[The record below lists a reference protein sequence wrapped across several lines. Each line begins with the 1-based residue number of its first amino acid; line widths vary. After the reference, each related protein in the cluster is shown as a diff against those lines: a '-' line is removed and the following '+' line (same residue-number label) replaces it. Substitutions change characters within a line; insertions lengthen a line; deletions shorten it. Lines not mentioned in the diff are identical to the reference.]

1 MAEPQAD
8 AHASDG
14 DEDSR
19 DHHNPSRGQTA
30 VISVTRLLRELST
43 LTPHAQSH
51 DRSQDVDFDLD
62 VDTNLQGGTLQQLS
76 TAETAKARSLF
87 LTLHVL
93 FPHHLLPALDLLDR
107 GLLTKLIYGTQET
120 AGDVSEGVHGAGQLK
135 EASDVFYIQSSSAAL
150 SGTGRKKGP
159 RARNTHATDPSA
171 VYYEVRLDSWNCTCP
186 AFAVDVA
193 SGLTRMDLGR
203 GAMDG
208 EHDHDHGYIA
218 GRGENH
224 AGEGRQGSHS
234 VETWRFGGALTLLA
248 SGHMKNDSEDVTGL
262 EIGPGVPVCK
272 HILAAALARAAPALF
287 GASVAERQATKE
299 ELAGWGGGWGELGGG
314 L

>member
-14 DEDSR
+14 GEDSR
-19 DHHNPSRGQTA
+19 DHTAGRGKSA
-30 VISVTRLLRELST
+30 GISVTRLLRELST
-43 LTPHAQSH
+43 LTPHVQSH
-51 DRSQDVDFDLD
+51 DRRQKSDFDLD
-62 VDTNLQGGTLQQLS
+62 SDTTLQRGTLRQLS
-76 TAETAKARSLF
+76 TPETAKARSLF

-107 GLLTKLIYGTQET
+107 GLLTRLIYGTQEA
-120 AGDVSEGVHGAGQLK
+120 AGDVSQGVHGAGELN

-159 RARNTHATDPSA
+159 RGRNTHATDPSA
-171 VYYEVRLDSWNCTCP
+171 IYYEVRLDSWNCTCP
-186 AFAVDVA
+186 AFAVDAA
-193 SGLTRMDLGR
+193 SGLMRTDLGQR
-203 GAMDG
+203 AMEG

-218 GRGENH
+218 GNEENR
-224 AGEGRQGSHS
+224 AGERHQGSHS
-234 VETWRFGGALTLLA
+234 VETWRFGGALTRLA
-248 SGHMKNDSEDVTGL
+248 SGHMKNDGEDVTGL

-272 HILAAALARAAPALF
+272 HILAATLARAAPTLF
-287 GASVAERQATKE
+287 GASVVERQATKE